1 MGGTGFTPEILIQS
15 VWRCLILQICETV
28 IIKFGL
34 SIMQVPMAFLDV
46 FAYTGYKYIGLCI
59 NTISRLFGNGFS
71 FVVALY
77 TCGTLAFFILKAM
90 AAVVPATVS
99 TGIHVSIYE

>member
-46 FAYTGYKYIGLCI
+46 FAYTGYKYIGKI
-59 NTISRLFGNGFS
+59 NYSCF
-71 FVVALY
+71 
-77 TCGTLAFFILKAM
+77 
-90 AAVVPATVS
+90 
-99 TGIHVSIYE
+99 HVIRTFMSD